1 MADIPRGSPDIMKSL
16 PFGVLAV
23 ALVVVSTP
31 PGITPAN
38 AQSGGIQRC
47 QAADGT
53 AIYTDRACASLG
65 ATTSPMSGELLTR
78 LASSGGGLD
87 AGMFGARR
95 APPVARRSLASGCAR
110 SSTQLSMDLQGA
122 WALGD
127 VNRIAESY
135 HWPGLDTN
143 QAHTIMQ
150 RLDRLAAQPLWQ
162 AHYFDAR
169 IGGAMYY
176 ADAAAVAPSSVGVMQ
191 LVFADGASRQ
201 VQDFNVR
208 RYRGCY
214 FIEF

>member
-1 MADIPRGSPDIMKSL
+1 MVGVPRGSPDTMKLL
-16 PFGVLAV
+16 PSGVLAAALLV
-23 ALVVVSTP
+23 ASTP
-31 PGITPAN
+31 PGIAPAH
-38 AQSGGIQRC
+38 AQSRGIQRC
-47 QAADGT
+47 EAADGT
-53 AIYTDRACASLG
+53 AIYTDRACGSLG
-65 ATTSPMSGELLTR
+65 ATASPMSGELLTR
-78 LASSGGGLD
+78 LASSGGDLD
-87 AGMFGARR
+87 PGMFGARR
-95 APPVARRSLASGCAR
+95 AQSVARRSLASGCAR

-135 HWPGLDTN
+135 HWVGLGTG
-143 QAHTIMQ
+143 QARTIMQ

-169 IGGAMYY
+169 IGGAMHY
-176 ADAAAVAPSSVGVMQ
+176 ADAAAGAPSGTGVMQ

-201 VQDFNVR
+201 VQDFEVR